1 MKLSKVNRRKHQRV
15 KVKAGAIVAF
25 KKYRLF
31 NLIKPRFIR
40 MGPIIDISRGG
51 LAVQYIENSN
61 RLKKFKKLSILANDG
76 EVMFEDMP
84 FEIILDEKIAVLPD
98 MKVIRKRAIQFNE
111 LKGSQIVQ
119 LEKFIRDLDIGVM
132 FFKDIRDYTENSPI
146 TKEIEGKTKFD
157 IQSDMLKQFKTI
169 KAKAGY
175 VLTPGW
181 FRKTYTPS
189 LTSVEKKLIKGAIDE
204 LIIQGIIEY
213 IKEPEPNYKLTQKGE
228 IIIYR

>member
-25 KKYRLF
+25 KKPRFF
-31 NLIKPRFIR
+31 NFIKPRLIR

-61 RLKKFKKLSILANDG
+61 RLKNFKKLSILSTDG

-84 FEIILDEKIAVLPD
+84 FKTILDEKITELPD
-98 MKVIRKRAIQFNE
+98 SKVIRKRAIQFNE

-119 LEKFIRDLDIGVM
+119 LENFIRNLDIGVM
-132 FFKDIRDYTENSPI
+132 FFRDIKDYTENSPI

-157 IQSDMLKQFKTI
+157 IQSDILKQFKTI

-181 FRKTYTPS
+181 LLKKYTPS
-189 LTSVEKKLIKGAIDE
+189 LTAIEKKLLEGAIDE
-204 LIIQGIIEY
+204 LTIQGLIEY
-213 IKEPEPNYKLTQKGE
+213 IKDPEPNYRLTQKGE
-228 IIIYR
+228 AIIYK